1 MNKDKD
7 LDQDFNFDG
16 AILTRPG
23 ENIIDNIHREIGQD
37 TEKTLVVFRYWYK
50 DKNFP
55 NVIALFPEVKYN
67 WRYCSSYEHVG
78 QHGGADYQGVVA
90 ATRPASE
97 SKYRD
102 LKQELESIG
111 YNLDVR
117 KKYIRKRG

>member
-1 MNKDKD
+1 MCKD

-23 ENIIDNIHREIGQD
+23 ESVIDNLRRARKD

-50 DKNFP
+50 PKDNP
-55 NVIALFPEVKYN
+55 GVIALFPEVEDS
-67 WRYCSSYEHVG
+67 RYFCSSYEHVG
-78 QHGGADYQGVVA
+78 QHGDADYHGVVA

-97 SKYRD
+97 SEYRD